1 METADVAVPVR
12 AACNPWTQFESF
24 PEFMPGVKSV
34 TQLTDSIN
42 RWVTK
47 IGPVERAFHTKVV
60 EQHPDQRIARRSV
73 DVKPHAGG
81 ITFAPLDALNT
92 KVTTCVERTR
102 NPSRKKPGRV
112 LPLVICRSKPTCAS
126 SRTSSN
132 PGKPKPEPDAAKSR
146 TAPSFKHRMGRET
159 GARP

>member
-1 METADVAVPVR
+1 METADVAVPIW

-73 DVKPHAGG
+73 DVKSHARV
-81 ITFAPLDALNT
+81 ITFTPSDALNT
-92 KVTTCVERTR
+92 KVTARFERTPEPVAEKAR
-102 NPSRKKPGRV
+102 AGPALGDLQVKADLRKFKDFIESRK
-112 LPLVICRSKPTCAS
+112 T
-126 SRTSSN
+126 
-132 PGKPKPEPDAAKSR
+132 
-146 TAPSFKHRMGRET
+146 ET
-159 GARP
+159 GA